1 MHLKL
6 CLGHRSILEEYQVKW
21 PLAALLSHFIWLWK
35 LLWEQYN
42 SLEATTPHKKTSTTV
57 KNGICENQAKKASWG
72 QNALTSLWSRDKHW
86 RAHRHRSCSSHNT
99 TNQLPSAKLHSHSQ
113 ESKGLWIRCLHP
125 ELMISVGP
133 NCSFCYID
141 PHVCMCQ
148 SRMSRSCPCHRTSWE
163 LAKVVASQFSQ
174 CLREIVVSIH
184 FYHCKQV
191 WYLSYQFLR
200 HNSPYQDQATMPLTN
215 SRKMGSTTFNSTWS
229 WTSRVATLW
238 YQGNWVCW

>member
-1 MHLKL
+1 
-6 CLGHRSILEEYQVKW
+6 
-21 PLAALLSHFIWLWK
+21 
-35 LLWEQYN
+35 
-42 SLEATTPHKKTSTTV
+42 
-57 KNGICENQAKKASWG
+57 
-72 QNALTSLWSRDKHW
+72 
-86 RAHRHRSCSSHNT
+86 
-99 TNQLPSAKLHSHSQ
+99 
-113 ESKGLWIRCLHP
+113 
-125 ELMISVGP
+125 MISVGP

-174 CLREIVVSIH
+174 CLGEIVVSIH

-191 WYLSYQFLR
+191 WYLGYQFLR

-229 WTSRVATLW
+229 WTSRVARLW
-238 YQGNWVCW
+238 YQGNWVCWQIYKSLSIGSKVLTGIDLAGIQGGFLNWLLLVGCKPESGTIF